1 MRVLVIG
8 AGSLGGQFAAH
19 LARSGVDI
27 SLLDTDIAIVDTVKQ
42 HGLTVDGAFGRHKVK
57 VPAFSDVAAAVAG
70 GLYDAV
76 FLHVDSNNTAAAGAS
91 AKVALK
97 QQGFALQIQN
107 GLGNVEALQ
116 AILGAARVLAG
127 STMCSAA
134 NDGPGKPL
142 LTHHGP
148 TSIGECGGGTSDR
161 AEATVALF
169 VAAGYDALVDED
181 IQTKIWSKAILNAA
195 INPLCAASG
204 LRLGEMARTPEM
216 NALQDNVLRELFGA
230 LLLC

>member
-1 MRVLVIG
+1 MMRALVIG

-27 SLLDTDIAIVDTVKQ
+27 ALLDVDEEIVSAVQRD
-42 HGLTVDGAFGRHKVK
+42 GLVVGGAFGSHTVTLSAYAD
-57 VPAFSDVAAAVAG
+57 VSDATAR
-70 GLYDAV
+70 GLFDV
-76 FLHVDSNNTAAAGAS
+76 IFVHVDSNNIAAAGESAS
-91 AKVALK
+91 AALK
-97 QQGFALQIQN
+97 PSGWCLQIQN
-107 GLGNVEALQ
+107 GLGNVEVLQKAL
-116 AILGAARVLAG
+116 GKDRVLAG

-134 NDGPGKPL
+134 SDGPGRPL

-148 TSIGECGGGTSDR
+148 TSIGEWGGGTSDR
-161 AEATVALF
+161 AQAAVALF
-169 VAAGYDALVDED
+169 AGAGYDAREDTD
-181 IQTKIWSKAILNAA
+181 IQTKIWSKAVLNAA

-230 LLLC
+230 